1 MDLVILDAKLTAA
14 LIRRRRRAGTNRYD
28 EVWDGVYVMSPE
40 ANNEHQ
46 DIVADLTICFGMAIS
61 RTGLGKVQAGAN
73 ISDLARGWRRNY
85 RSPDVLVFLRGTTA
99 QNQGTHWLGGP
110 DFAVE
115 VISRNDRTRQ
125 KFAYY
130 AKLGIRE
137 LLIVDRYPWA
147 LELHRLMADGTYQ
160 LAGRSSVERPDIL
173 TSQILPLCFRLEAG
187 EERPVILVIH
197 ADGVQTWS
205 A

>member
-1 MDLVILDAKLTAA
+1 MDLVILDPKLTAA
-14 LIRRRRRAGTNRYD
+14 LIRRRQRSGSNRHD

-61 RTGLGKVQAGAN
+61 RAGLGKVQAGAN
-73 ISDLARGWRRNY
+73 VSDQAQRWERNY
-85 RSPDVLVFLRGTTA
+85 RSPDVLVFLKGTAA

-115 VISRNDRTRQ
+115 VVSPNDRTRQ
-125 KFAYY
+125 KFDFY
-130 AKLGIRE
+130 AKIGIRE
-137 LLIVDRYPWA
+137 LLIVDRHPWA
-147 LELHRLMADGTYQ
+147 LELYRLTANGTYQ
-160 LAGRSSVERPDIL
+160 LVGRSAVEQPDNL
-173 TSQILPLCFRLEAG
+173 TSQVLPLSFRLEAG
-187 EERPVILVIH
+187 EARPVILVTH